1 MRLRRLILSRYG
13 MFSDSDD
20 KPTVDFG
27 ERKKGE
33 PDLHVIYGP
42 NEAGKSTALAGFL
55 DLLFAFELRSRYAF
69 LHGYNAMRVETDL
82 EIDGAPRRFVRIRK
96 RQGSLLDGGGKEVP
110 EGRLANALGGMTR
123 ENYKAM
129 FSLDD
134 DTLEAG
140 GDEILKSEGD
150 VGRALFA
157 GGAGLV
163 ELSETLKEL
172 RENAD
177 EFHRERARK
186 TKLNE
191 LKKQLANLA
200 EEKKRLDMAAPA
212 YAALAKAHAAARQ
225 SYDDAAAEVAKLET
239 ARAGVERR
247 LAALPW
253 LAEIRRLR
261 EELAG
266 LANLPE
272 PPRAWFDRIGPLLR
286 DEPRRAAKLENLEKQ
301 KRDLEEE
308 HRSLTADEAIL
319 ALEDR
324 IARLD
329 ALGARYPGERED
341 LPRRRDTL
349 ANIDGNIAAVL
360 HRLEKDSGADPAA
373 LVVPAAAGGA
383 LRDLIERRAGVEER
397 RKGAAAELRDAEAEA
412 ERAKKACAEG
422 QAASDAGR
430 DAAFARLVATLD
442 DTRRGDWRTRLNLH
456 EARRRARADDLD
468 DKIEQLRPWSGGAE
482 DLARVEAPEPEEL
495 EAWKTALAAAEK
507 DIEGLEAEEARL
519 ADERA
524 ALSARAGAAKTETG
538 VADDDEAAALR
549 AARDEAWTRHR
560 AALDAET
567 ADVFAD
573 RMNAH
578 DAAAD
583 NRLAHAGALAR
594 VRQAGEDLRAA
605 AAKAKRNAEE
615 LSRAR
620 RRRRKVI
627 DEIAASVAAVIRSG
641 AAAMPPDVSLP
652 RLAAWTARRGDILSA
667 LKEARGED
675 AEIARAGEDGRRL
688 RARLAEA
695 LAAVGAAP
703 HPADDMEKLTAAAG
717 AAADAEKDRRTR
729 AAAATRNLETAR
741 ATLERRRAE
750 ARRAENDDKAW
761 RREWDEALS
770 RCWLGEIDPPPSTA
784 EARRLLDAAAEL
796 EAARREREPVAR
808 QIAGM
813 ERNQAEFNAEVK
825 ELVER
830 IGENFDAARVLAHYD
845 ALKAR
850 LAGEADRRKSRD
862 ALKKK
867 IEGVAGER
875 AQATND
881 MAELRA
887 EAGPMFAMF
896 EVDTLPEVEKELRR
910 TERRA
915 GLRKELSER
924 EARLVEAM
932 GAASPQEAE
941 AALAD
946 ADREALEAKAA
957 EVKAKLEDAAARKQA
972 LFAELQQADHALKAV
987 DDEDDAAQ
995 LEQKRRTV
1003 LLEIEDRARDWL
1015 RIRLGVAA
1023 AERALDA
1030 YREAHRSS
1038 MMKNA
1043 SEAFRTVSR
1052 GAYERLESQLT
1063 DKGEVLIGVP
1073 KGGGAKLA
1081 SEMSKGARF
1090 QLYLALRVAGY
1101 REFVDRHGP
1110 VPFIA
1115 DDILETFDDFRAEE
1129 AFRLF
1134 AGMAEYGQVVY
1145 LSHHRHL
1152 CDIAREVCPAAGIHQ
1167 LPDPSAA

>member
-1 MRLRRLILSRYG
+1 MRLERLLLSRYG
-13 MFSDSDD
+13 LFTDH
-20 KPTVDFG
+20 PIDFG
-27 ERKKGE
+27 APSPGN
-33 PDLHVIYGP
+33 PDLHVIYGE
-42 NEAGKSTALAGFL
+42 NEAGKSTALAAFL
-55 DLLFAFELRSRYAF
+55 DLLFGIPNQSPYNFRHTYAT
-69 LHGYNAMRVETDL
+69 MRIEAD
-82 EIDGAPRRFVRIRK
+82 IRIGDGADRYIRVKKQKASLQDRHGPVR
-96 RQGSLLDGGGKEVP
+96 
-110 EGRLANALGGMTR
+110 EGVLTSALGGMTR
-123 ENYKAM
+123 ESYKAM

-140 GDEILKSEGD
+140 GDEILKSDGD
-150 VGRALFA
+150 LGELLFA
-157 GGAGLV
+157 GAAGLKG
-163 ELSETLKEL
+163 LSGTLKGL

-177 EFHRERARK
+177 EFHRDRAKK
-186 TKLNE
+186 TQLNE
-191 LKKQLANLA
+191 LKKRLKDIDKQ
-200 EEKKRLDMAAPA
+200 KKLLDMAAPA
-212 YAALAKAHAAARQ
+212 YAARVKTRAAAQ
-225 SYDDAAAEVAKLET
+225 ESYDDAAAAVAKLET
-239 ARAGVERR
+239 ARADAGRR

-266 LANLPE
+266 LAALPE
-272 PPRAWFDRIGPLLR
+272 PPQAWFDRIGPLLR
-286 DEPRRAAKLENLEKQ
+286 DEPRLAAKMENFEKQ

-308 HRSLTADEAIL
+308 HRSLTEDEAIL

-324 IARLD
+324 VSQLD

-349 ANIDGNIAAVL
+349 ANIDGNIAAIL
-360 HRLEKDSGADPAA
+360 RRLEKDPGADPAA
-373 LVVPAAAGGA
+373 LVVPAAASGA

-397 RKGAAAELRDAEAEA
+397 RKGAAAVLQDTKAEA
-412 ERAKKACAEG
+412 ERAEKACAEDR
-422 QAASDAGR
+422 AVPDAGR
-430 DAAFARLVATLD
+430 NAAFARLNAVLD
-442 DTRRGDWRTRLNLH
+442 DAQGADWRARLNIH
-456 EARRRARADDLD
+456 TARRRARAEELD
-468 DKIEQLRPWSGGAE
+468 DEIGQLRPWSGGAE

-507 DIEGLEAEEARL
+507 NIESLEAEETRL
-519 ADERA
+519 ANENA
-524 ALSARAGAAKTETG
+524 ALSARAGAAKAETG

-549 AARDEAWTRHR
+549 AARDEAWARHR

-583 NRLAHAGALAR
+583 NRLAHADALAR

-627 DEIAASVAAVIRSG
+627 DEIAASVAAMIRSG
-641 AAAMPPDVSLP
+641 AADMPPDVSLP
-652 RLAAWTARRGDILSA
+652 RLAAWTARRGDILSI
-667 LKEARGED
+667 LKEARSED
-675 AEIARAGEDGRRL
+675 AEIARAGADGNRL

-695 LAAVGAAP
+695 LATVGAASD
-703 HPADDMEKLTAAAG
+703 PADGMEKLTAAVG
-717 AAADAEKDRRTR
+717 AAADTEKDRRAR
-729 AAAATRNLETAR
+729 AAAALRNLETAR
-741 ATLERRRAE
+741 ANLERRRAE
-750 ARRAENDDKAW
+750 AGRAEDDDNAW

-784 EARRLLDAAAEL
+784 EARRLLDDAAEL
-796 EAARREREPVAR
+796 EAARREREPIAR

-813 ERNQAEFNAEVK
+813 ERNQAAFNAEVK

-830 IGENFDAARVLAHYD
+830 IGENFDATRVLAHYD
-845 ALKAR
+845 ALKTR
-850 LAGEADRRKSRD
+850 LAGEADRRKVRD

-867 IEGVAGER
+867 IDGVAEELAR
-875 AQATND
+875 SAND

-887 EAGPMFAMF
+887 EAGRMFAEF
-896 EVDTLPEVEKELRR
+896 GVDTLPKVEKELRR

-915 GLRKELSER
+915 ELRKKLSEH
-924 EARLVEAM
+924 EARLVEEM
-932 GAASPQEAE
+932 GAASSQDAK

-946 ADREALEAKAA
+946 ADRGAIEAK
-957 EVKAKLEDAAARKQA
+957 EAKIKVELEDAAARKQER
-972 LFAELQQADHALKAV
+972 FHKLQQAGDALAAV
-987 DDEDDAAQ
+987 GGEDDAAR
-995 LEQKRRTV
+995 LEQERRTT
-1003 LLEIEDRARDWL
+1003 LLEIEEGARDWL

-1023 AERALDA
+1023 AKRALDA
-1030 YREAHRSS
+1030 YLEAHRSS

-1043 SEAFRTVSR
+1043 SEAFRTISR

-1063 DKGEVLIGVP
+1063 DGGEVLIGVP

-1081 SEMSKGARF
+1081 PEMSKGARF

-1129 AFRLF
+1129 TFKVF
-1134 AGMAEYGQVVY
+1134 ASMAEYGQVVY

-1152 CDIAREVCPAAGIHQ
+1152 CDIAREVCPSVRIHE
-1167 LPDPSAA
+1167 LPGPSAT

>member
-69 LHGYNAMRVETDL
+69 LHGYDAMRVETDL

-96 RQGSLLDGGGKEVP
+96 RQGSLLDGGGRAVP

-123 ENYKAM
+123 ETYKAM

-163 ELSETLKEL
+163 KLSETLKEL

-191 LKKQLANLA
+191 LKNQLANLA

-212 YAALAKAHAAARQ
+212 YAALAKARAAARQ
-225 SYDDAAAEVAKLET
+225 SYDDAAAEVAQLET
-239 ARAGVERR
+239 ARADAERR

-253 LAEIRRLR
+253 RAEIRRLR

-266 LANLPE
+266 LAELPE

-286 DEPRRAAKLENLEKQ
+286 DEPRLAEKLENLEKQ

-360 HRLEKDSGADPAA
+360 RRLEKGPGADPAA

-422 QAASDAGR
+422 QAAPDAGR
-430 DAAFARLVATLD
+430 DAAFARLAAALD
-442 DTRRGDWRTRLNLH
+442 DTRRSDWRTRLNLH
-456 EARRRARADDLD
+456 EKRRRDLADDLD

-495 EAWKTALAAAEK
+495 EAWETALAAAEK
-507 DIEGLEAEEARL
+507 DVEGLEAEEARL
-519 ADERA
+519 ADEHA
-524 ALSARAGAAKTETG
+524 VLASAAKAETG

-594 VRQAGEDLRAA
+594 VRQAGEDLHAA

-627 DEIAASVAAVIRSG
+627 DEIAASVSAVIRSG
-641 AAAMPPDVSLP
+641 AADMPPDVSLL
-652 RLAAWTARRGDILSA
+652 RLAAWTTRRGDILSA

-688 RARLAEA
+688 CARLAEA
-695 LAAVGAAP
+695 LAAVGP
-703 HPADDMEKLTAAAG
+703 GPDPADDMEKLTAAAG

-729 AAAATRNLETAR
+729 AAAAMRNLETAQ
-741 ATLERRRAE
+741 AKLERRRAE
-750 ARRAENDDKAW
+750 ARRAEDDDKAW
-761 RREWDEALS
+761 RRKWDEALS

-813 ERNQAEFNAEVK
+813 ERNQAAFNAEVK

-845 ALKAR
+845 ALKTR

-862 ALKKK
+862 ALKKE

-875 AQATND
+875 AQAAND

-896 EVDTLPEVEKELRR
+896 DVDTLPEVEKELRR

-924 EARLVEAM
+924 GARLVEAM

-995 LEQKRRTV
+995 LEQKRRTM

-1038 MMKNA
+1038 MMENA

-1081 SEMSKGARF
+1081 PDMSKGARF

-1167 LPDPSAA
+1167 LPDPSST